1 MKKLVTIAALSAS
14 TLALSTAASFADYTL
29 NILHINDLHSRIEA
43 INKYDSTCSEKE
55 AAEAQCLGGIA
66 RVKSFIDGRRDALKA
81 ANENVVVLDAGDQ
94 FQGSLFYTT
103 YKGKDTVEFMN
114 AIGFD
119 AMAVGNHEFDDGP
132 ALLAAFLDEAKFPV
146 ISGNTKVADAETEL
160 AGKIKEDVILD
171 VGGEKIGV
179 VSVLATDTDVTS
191 SPGANVTFE
200 DEIEYLKGAVA
211 RLEADGVNKIVLL
224 SHVGFPKDQDIAA
237 AVDGIDVIVGG
248 HSHTLLSNTV
258 EGAPKYPT
266 MVKNP
271 AGQDVPIVQAYAYS
285 KYVGELK
292 VVFDDAGVV
301 TSATGDTALLDS
313 SVTPDA
319 AIEARVKELGAP
331 IDELK
336 LRPVSE
342 ATAAIDGN
350 RDICRTQ
357 ECSMGN
363 LVADAMLERTR
374 NQGVTI
380 AIQNGGGLRASIDE
394 GEITMGEVLTVL
406 PFQNSIATFQLSGKD
421 LKASI
426 EQGLSEIE
434 EIKGKFPQVAGLKY
448 SFDMSVAPNQGRLQS
463 IETMENGAWVPL
475 DDAKVYSVVTNNFM
489 RGGGDGYKLFAT
501 NAQNAYDFGPSL
513 EDAVAEYLAANNPY
527 TPKVEGRITVI
538 AAAAPAEEQKA
549 EAAPAA
555 EAAPVD
561 EAAQKAEAE
570 AKAAAE
576 AAAKAEEEAKA
587 AAMKAEEEAKA
598 AAAKAEEEKMAAEKA
613 AAEAAAKAEE
623 EAKAAAMKAEE
634 EAKAAAA
641 AKAEAE
647 EEKMAAEKAAAEAAA
662 KAEEEAKAAA
672 MKAEEEAKAAAAA
685 KAEEEAKAAAMK
697 AEEEAKAAAEAAAKA
712 EADAKAAAAP
722 APYVI
727 ARGDNYW
734 NLSRKFYGR
743 GAMWKKLQ
751 AANPDYNPMDLP
763 VGASLVV
770 PPAN

>member
-1 MKKLVTIAALSAS
+1 MKKLITIAALSAS

-66 RVKSFIDGRRDALKA
+66 RVKTKLDERRSALKA
-81 ANENVVVLDAGDQ
+81 ANENVIVLDAGDQ

-132 ALLAAFLDEAKFPV
+132 ALLGAFIDEAKFPV
-146 ISGNTKVADAETEL
+146 ISGNTKVAEAETAL
-160 AGKIKEDVILD
+160 AGKIKENVVLD
-171 VGGEKIGV
+171 VGGQKIGI

-200 DEIEYLKGAVA
+200 DEIEYLKGAVS
-211 RLEADGVNKIVLL
+211 RLQGEGVNKIVLL

-271 AGQDVPIVQAYAYS
+271 GGQDVPIVQAYAYS

-301 TSATGDTALLDS
+301 KSATGDTVLLDA

-319 AIEARVKELGAP
+319 TLEARVKELGAP
-331 IDELK
+331 IAELK
-336 LRPVSE
+336 QRPVSE
-342 ATAAIDGN
+342 ATATIDGN
-350 RDICRTQ
+350 RDVCRTQ

-363 LVADAMLERTR
+363 LVADAMLERTKG
-374 NQGVTI
+374 QGVTI
-380 AIQNGGGLRASIDE
+380 AIQNGGGLRASIDA
-394 GEITMGEVLTVL
+394 GQITMGEVLTVL

-434 EIKGKFPQVAGLKY
+434 GIKGKFPQVAGLKY
-448 SFDMSVAPNQGRLQS
+448 SFDMSVAPNEGRLKS

-475 DDAKVYSVVTNNFM
+475 EDDKIYSIVTNNFV

-538 AAAAPAEEQKA
+538 AAAPAEEQKA

-555 EAAPVD
+555 EAAAPAAPATAETKLPELPAMSSTLTATAPTVPVD

-576 AAAKAEEEAKA
+576 KTAAEAAAKAEEEAKAAAAKAEAEKAAAEKAAAEAAAKAQEEAKA

-598 AAAKAEEEKMAAEKA
+598 AAAKAEAEKMAAEKA

-641 AKAEAE
+641 A
-647 EEKMAAEKAAAEAAA
+647 
-662 KAEEEAKAAA
+662 
-672 MKAEEEAKAAAAA
+672 
-685 KAEEEAKAAAMK
+685 
-697 AEEEAKAAAEAAAKA
+697 
-712 EADAKAAAAP
+712 AAAAP

-727 ARGDNYW
+727 VRGDNYW

-751 AANPDYNPMDLP
+751 EANPDYNPMDLP
-763 VGASLVV
+763 IGASLVV